1 MTIRKIHLN
10 LKMNEKMKKKIWSS
24 WLLNILSLL
33 IYNARVSQILEYVS
47 SSSLVMQ
54 ISAQIYAQFMS
65 SKFSILPPVVWMVL
79 DNWANFLEI
88 TLTVFK
94 IGVGRYS
101 SRISSL
107 FLSSLISHND
117 LRDFF
122 SEEVS
127 MSYLK
132 VSMKYITAIFPS
144 S

>member
-1 MTIRKIHLN
+1 
-10 LKMNEKMKKKIWSS
+10 
-24 WLLNILSLL
+24 
-33 IYNARVSQILEYVS
+33 
-47 SSSLVMQ
+47 
-54 ISAQIYAQFMS
+54 
-65 SKFSILPPVVWMVL
+65 MVL